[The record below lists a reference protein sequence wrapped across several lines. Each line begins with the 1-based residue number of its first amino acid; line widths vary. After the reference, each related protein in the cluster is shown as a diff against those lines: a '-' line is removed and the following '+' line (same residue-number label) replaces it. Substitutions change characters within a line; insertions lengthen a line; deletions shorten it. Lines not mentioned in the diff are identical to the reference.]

1 MTAEDEEKARAEA
14 EATAARLARF
24 RKDQGASPSEER
36 ERAAEIDA
44 AVQKARFSMA
54 RGICSEV
61 RGFACLLRLFALVVC
76 LVCLDGCCL
85 VVWTPPSLHLS
96 SCLFFHPFPRT
107 TNHEMID

>member
-85 VVWTPPSLHLS
+85 VV
-96 SCLFFHPFPRT
+96 
-107 TNHEMID
+107 